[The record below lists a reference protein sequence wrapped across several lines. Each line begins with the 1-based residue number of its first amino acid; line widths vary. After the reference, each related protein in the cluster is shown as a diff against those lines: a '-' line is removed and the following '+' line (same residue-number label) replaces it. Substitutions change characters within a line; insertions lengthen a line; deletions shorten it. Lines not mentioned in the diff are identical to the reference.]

1 MASRIVSG
9 VIVCF
14 WIVMTSLLIR
24 LEINPD
30 NSNLLTLPPSHV
42 FKLMFMHQQ
51 ISDLSITQNGKTV
64 GNLMLRPKM
73 DAELGKQTLIFT
85 GGVLFLAP
93 GTQKKQRISWDGT
106 LVMDRAFNTL
116 SLSLTANLQEPPYL
130 IHLYLDPLAKRAD
143 YDLLL
148 SGHPVKKSSVAL
160 TQEGVSS
167 LLRDEL
173 GIDPGI
179 LQNAP
184 VSVGTPTLTA
194 KQTELTI
201 RKEKV
206 VAYLL
211 TLKQGETTVAEVYV
225 GQLGQV
231 LTAKTL
237 IGYNLSTEDL
247 TPP

>member
-1 MASRIVSG
+1 VASRIVSG

-24 LEINPD
+24 LEVNPD
-30 NSNLLTLPPSHV
+30 NSNLLSLPASHV

-51 ISDLSITQNGKTV
+51 ISDLSITQNGKPV
-64 GNLMLRPKM
+64 GNLMLHPKL
-73 DAELGKQTLIFT
+73 DADLNKRTLIFT
-85 GGVLFLAP
+85 GGFSFLAP
-93 GTQKKQRISWDGT
+93 GAQKKQRITWDGS

-116 SLSLTANLQEPPYL
+116 SLNLTASLQDPPYR
-130 IHLYLDPLAKRAD
+130 IHLDLDPLAKRAD
-143 YDLLL
+143 YDLQL
-148 SGHPVKKSSVAL
+148 GTHPFKHSSVPL
-160 TQEGVSS
+160 NQEGLSS

-173 GIDPGI
+173 GIDPAI
-179 LQNAP
+179 LQNMP
-184 VSVGTPTLTA
+184 VTIGTPTLTA
-194 KQTELTI
+194 KQTEMTI

-211 TLKQGETTVAEVYV
+211 TFKQGDTTLAEIYV
-225 GQLGQV
+225 SQLGQV

>member
-1 MASRIVSG
+1 
-9 VIVCF
+9 
-14 WIVMTSLLIR
+14 MTSLLIR

-51 ISDLSITQNGKTV
+51 ISDLTITQQGKPI

-73 DAELGKQTLIFT
+73 DADLGTRTLIFT
-85 GGVLFLAP
+85 GGFSFLAP
-93 GTQKKQRISWDGT
+93 GAQKKQRITWDGN

-116 SLSLTANLQEPPYL
+116 SMALTASLQDPPYR
-130 IHLYLDPLAKRAD
+130 IHLNVDPLAKRAD
-143 YDLLL
+143 YDIQL
-148 SGHPVKKSSVAL
+148 SGHPIKQSSIAL
-160 TQEGVSS
+160 NQEGVSS

-173 GIDPGI
+173 GVDPGI

-211 TLKQGETTVAEVYV
+211 TLKQGETTVAEIYV
-225 GQLGQV
+225 SQLGQV

-237 IGYNLSTEDL
+237 IGYDLSTEDL